1 MRSRPTSVS
10 AFSTTAEPSGA
21 RIVSMPLRGSKK
33 ENSAA
38 MRAFFIWHMK
48 FAFCSH
54 LGCAGIEAGVAR
66 VALGQGEG
74 AVPRDAAAR
83 LHLRHLQ
90 RLRRQTLY
98 RIAVQIF
105 DSHLALPLESHC
117 AWTHLECQRVRVA
130 VA

>member
-1 MRSRPTSVS
+1 MRSRPASVR

-21 RIVSMPLRGSKK
+21 RIASMPLRGSKK

-54 LGCAGIEAGVAR
+54 LRLRRIEPR
-66 VALGQGEG
+66 VALRQGEG
-74 AVPRDAAAR
+74 AVPGDAAAR
-83 LHLRHLQ
+83 LHLGRLQ
-90 RLRRQTLY
+90 RLGGQTLD
-98 RIAVQIF
+98 RIAVQVF
-105 DSHLALPLESHC
+105 DSHVALPLESQC
-117 AWTHLECQRVRVA
+117 AWTQLELPKVHVA